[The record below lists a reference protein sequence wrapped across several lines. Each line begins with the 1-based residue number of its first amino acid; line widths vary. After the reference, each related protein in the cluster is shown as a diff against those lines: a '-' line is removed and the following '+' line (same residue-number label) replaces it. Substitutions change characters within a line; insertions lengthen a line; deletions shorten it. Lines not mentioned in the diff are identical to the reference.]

1 MEKFDVTECAAYVIQ
16 TINMRYYR
24 KLLAAIECEA
34 VRCGYGFEESVGETN
49 TAPSTLP
56 PELRDALAGA
66 LLRAKVQILAPG
78 VPDTDVEGEVERRV
92 RDDEGRPWLDEI
104 LFALHLRGVRLVRQA
119 GNSVIASK
127 TLADHEA

>member
-34 VRCGYGFEESVGETN
+34 LRCGYAFEESEEGTN

-66 LLRAKVQILAPG
+66 LLQAKVQILAPG
-78 VPDTDVEGEVERRV
+78 VPDTDVKDEVERRT

-104 LFALHLRGVRLVRQA
+104 LLALHLRGVRLVRHA
-119 GNSVIASK
+119 GDSVIANK
-127 TLADHEA
+127 ALADNEA

>member
-34 VRCGYGFEESVGETN
+34 VRCGYAFEESAEGAN
-49 TAPSTLP
+49 IAPSTLP
-56 PELRDALAGA
+56 PERRDALAGA

-78 VPDTDVEGEVERRV
+78 VPEADVEDEVERRV
-92 RDDEGRPWLDEI
+92 RDDEGRPWLEEI
-104 LFALHLRGVRLVRQA
+104 LLALRLRGVRLVRQA
-119 GNSVIASK
+119 GDSVIASK
-127 TLADHEA
+127 TLANHEA